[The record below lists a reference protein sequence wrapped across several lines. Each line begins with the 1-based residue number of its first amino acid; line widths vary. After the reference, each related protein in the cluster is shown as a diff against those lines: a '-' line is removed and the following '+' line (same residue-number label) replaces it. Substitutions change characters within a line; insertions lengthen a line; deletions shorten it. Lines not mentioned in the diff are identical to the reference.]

1 MFEAWSKVG
10 SARKPF
16 SKRSALPEAA
26 LSKSPAMLMISK
38 SKHGSILDLR
48 PTGVTASDVGRR
60 GKGEKNVRIGK
71 VVSRGKASPAD
82 VGVSA
87 CVASPAKIEIQKKNI
102 RKEAPPVHSHKYG
115 NMRIAM
121 LIAAND
127 SEMDIALK
135 EYKDE
140 WYSPGDTSESYV

>member
-1 MFEAWSKVG
+1 MG
-10 SARKPF
+10 SARKTI
-16 SKRSALPEAA
+16 SKYSALPEAT

-38 SKHGSILDLR
+38 SKHGSILDLL
-48 PTGVTASDVGRR
+48 PTGVTACDVGRR
-60 GKGEKNVRIGK
+60 GKGEKNVIVEK

-87 CVASPAKIEIQKKNI
+87 CVASPAEKKIEIQKKNK
-102 RKEAPPVHSHKYG
+102 RKEAPPVHNHKYW
-115 NMRIAM
+115 NKRIAT
-121 LIAAND
+121 LTAANY
-127 SEMDIALK
+127 SEMVIALK